1 MDVGRLV
8 FSGFRLV
15 RLSVFCYCSS
25 MKTPQAVL
33 AAIVWLAVAAFGFG
47 QDAPSTKA
55 TIKLVSGEVMTG
67 TVGTVR
73 DGSLSLITEYGPI
86 RIPVEKLSPETRTKL
101 GIGKEVDAEGLRTR
115 IRELEDLVA
124 RLREENASLR
134 RGAAPALQPAVGG
147 EATASRATP
156 SSPSATEGGG
166 YRISSTGKRHNSR
179 CRYYNSA
186 GRAGSANEGVACKIC
201 GG

>member
-1 MDVGRLV
+1 MISSLDSNAFG
-8 FSGFRLV
+8 LV
-15 RLSVFCYCSS
+15 RLGVSCYPTA
-25 MKTPQAVL
+25 MKSPCLVL
-33 AAIVWLAVAAFGFG
+33 ATVVWLAVALSGFG
-47 QDAPSTKA
+47 QDVPSTKV

-67 TVGTVR
+67 TAGTVR
-73 DGSLSLITEYGPI
+73 DGSLSLITEYGPV
-86 RIPVEKLSPETRTKL
+86 RIPVEKLSVETKTKL
-101 GIGKEVDAEGLRTR
+101 GIGKEADAEGLRTR

-134 RGAAPALQPAVGG
+134 RGAAPAIQPALSGAAAG
-147 EATASRATP
+147 ARATP
-156 SSPSATEGGG
+156 SSPPATEGGG

-179 CRYYNSA
+179 CRYFNSA

>member
-1 MDVGRLV
+1 MTGSFDR
-8 FSGFRLV
+8 SGFGLV
-15 RLSVFCYCSS
+15 RLGVFSYSTA
-25 MKTPQAVL
+25 MKTPCLVL
-33 AAIVWLAVAAFGFG
+33 ATIVWLAVALSGFG
-47 QDAPSTKA
+47 QDAPATKV

-67 TVGTVR
+67 TTGAVR
-73 DGSLSLITEYGPI
+73 DGSLPLVTEYGPV
-86 RIPVEKLSPETRTKL
+86 RIPVDKLSVETKTKL
-101 GIGKEVDAEGLRTR
+101 GIGKEADAEGLRTR
-115 IRELEDLVA
+115 VRELEDLVA

-134 RGAAPALQPAVGG
+134 RGAAPAIQPAVNGAAAGG
-147 EATASRATP
+147 RVT
-156 SSPSATEGGG
+156 PSATDGGE